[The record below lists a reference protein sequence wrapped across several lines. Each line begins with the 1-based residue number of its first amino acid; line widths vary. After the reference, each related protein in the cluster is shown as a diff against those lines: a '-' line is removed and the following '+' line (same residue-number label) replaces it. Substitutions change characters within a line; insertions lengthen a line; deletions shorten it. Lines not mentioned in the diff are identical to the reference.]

1 MHRKPVRLIIRFKW
15 NCLLGNLSHGWRKAF
30 RACSPFCTKP
40 FDRWHRICSSE
51 MRIDYGLGAVEII
64 LRWIIYRECIFTL
77 SNSNTNKPM
86 FMMTNQ
92 TCEFYSNVFHSMPYW
107 QWKNQRIFRINFF
120 PFFAVAAAV
129 ASSSLIQTI
138 AGFMFRM
145 THSFTA
151 NLYGARSALQHIYF
165 DYAHIES
172 EHLEK
177 HQNNEWLKSLKIY
190 ERIIGR
196 ASIYAKHSNATVVVT
211 DIGR

>member
-77 SNSNTNKPM
+77 SNSNTNKPI

-92 TCEFYSNVFHSMPYW
+92 TCEFFSNVFHSMPYW
-107 QWKNQRIFRINFF
+107 QWKNQRIFRINLF
-120 PFFAVAAAV
+120 PFFLLLLLLLLLLHLFKLLPVLCSV
-129 ASSSLIQTI
+129 WLIHSLQICTVRVPLFNI
-138 AGFMFRM
+138 YISI
-145 THSFTA
+145 THTLKA
-151 NLYGARSALQHIYF
+151 NIWKNTKTMNGWKAWKYM
-165 DYAHIES
+165 
-172 EHLEK
+172 
-177 HQNNEWLKSLKIY
+177 N
-190 ERIIGR
+190 
-196 ASIYAKHSNATVVVT
+196 V
-211 DIGR
+211 

>member
-1 MHRKPVRLIIRFKW
+1 MNSFPTFFILCRTDSGKISGFSALICF
-15 NCLLGNLSHGWRKAF
+15 
-30 RACSPFCTKP
+30 PF
-40 FDRWHRICSSE
+40 
-51 MRIDYGLGAVEII
+51 
-64 LRWIIYRECIFTL
+64 
-77 SNSNTNKPM
+77 
-86 FMMTNQ
+86 
-92 TCEFYSNVFHSMPYW
+92 
-107 QWKNQRIFRINFF
+107 
-120 PFFAVAAAV
+120 FFAVAAAV
-129 ASSSLIQTI
+129 VSSSLIQTI